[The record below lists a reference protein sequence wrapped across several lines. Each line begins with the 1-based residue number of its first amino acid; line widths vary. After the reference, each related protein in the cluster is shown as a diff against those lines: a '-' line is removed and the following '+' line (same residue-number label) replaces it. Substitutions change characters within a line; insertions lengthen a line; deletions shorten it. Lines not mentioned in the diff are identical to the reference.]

1 MRKRISDYKTL
12 KAGDTYKGVVVKSVK
27 EIPGSHCPTKAFYDD
42 GTTVANT
49 DKVLR
54 VVLETGFI
62 HYVKLYS

>member
-12 KAGDTYKGVVVKSVK
+12 KTGDTYKGVVVKSVK
-27 EIPGSHCPTKAFYDD
+27 EITGVHCPSKAFYDNGD
-42 GTTVANT
+42 AIVNS

-62 HYVKLYS
+62 HYVKL

>member
-12 KAGDTYKGVVVKSVK
+12 KTGDTYKGVVIKSVK
-27 EIPGSHCPTKAFYDD
+27 EIRGSNCPTKAFYDNGD
-42 GTTVANT
+42 AIVNS

-62 HYVKLYS
+62 HYVKL